1 MEAKTSGQRAL
12 KQRWLQLIG
21 EQMKITFVP
30 TPIGNLEDITLR
42 ALRILKE
49 AEVVACEDTRRTGI
63 LLKHFGISKP
73 MVRLDQHTVGRAKDL
88 LAGYERIAYATDAG
102 TPGISDPGAELVALA
117 LNEGWQ
123 VECLPG
129 PTALIP
135 ALVLSG
141 MPTARFSFEGF
152 LPQRNTERKERLEQA
167 MGRTVLLYESPH
179 RLQDTLKD
187 LIKTYGPEHP
197 IAVAREL
204 SKLHEEVFRGSL
216 IEAQQHFAEP
226 RGEFVLVL
234 APKMAA
240 PSRVSASRQ
249 AEGQGPNT
257 QELLEQLKAQGLT
270 GKELVKAL
278 VAAGI
283 PRNQAYDLA
292 HK

>member
-1 MEAKTSGQRAL
+1 MK
-12 KQRWLQLIG
+12 LIL
-21 EQMKITFVP
+21 VP

-42 ALRILKE
+42 ALRVLKE

-73 MVRLDQHTVGRAKDL
+73 MVRLDQHTVHRAKDL
-88 LAGYERIAYATDAG
+88 LAGYERIAYVTDAG

-117 LNEGWQ
+117 LKEGWQ

-129 PTALIP
+129 PTAVIP

-152 LPQRNTERKERLEQA
+152 LPQKTSERKERLDQA
-167 MGRTVLLYESPH
+167 MSRTVVIYESPH

-187 LIKTYGPEHP
+187 LIKLYGSDHQV
-197 IAVAREL
+197 AVIREL
-204 SKLHEEVFRGSL
+204 SKLYEEVFRGSL
-216 IEAQQHFAEP
+216 TQAQQHFAEP

-234 APKMAA
+234 APK
-240 PSRVSASRQ
+240 PQ
-249 AEGQGPNT
+249 ATSHKPQVGH
-257 QELLEQLKAQGLT
+257 LLEHFKAQGLS
-270 GKELVKAL
+270 GKELVTAL
-278 VAAGI
+278 VEAGI